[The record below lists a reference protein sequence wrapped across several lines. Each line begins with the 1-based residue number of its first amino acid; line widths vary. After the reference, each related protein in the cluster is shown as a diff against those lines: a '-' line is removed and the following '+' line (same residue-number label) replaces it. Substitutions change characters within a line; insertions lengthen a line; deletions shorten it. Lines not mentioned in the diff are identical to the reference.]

1 MVLKNLGGGIMPEM
15 PEVETVR
22 RGLNEIADGQQ
33 IIGIDVNYGKTIE
46 NDVEEFR
53 EALVG
58 QTIEHVDRRGK
69 YLLFRFSN
77 HLTMISHLRMEG
89 SYFKQKTGTPVDK
102 HTHVIFHF
110 KNGTDLC
117 YRDTRKFGRMRLVT
131 TGEEMN
137 YGGLRTIGPEPT
149 EQDFKLDYFERILHK
164 SRGKIKPFLLNQSHV
179 AGLGNIYC
187 DEVLWMSKINPEQAA
202 NTLTHEQAKT
212 LRENII
218 KEIATATEHKG
229 TTVHT
234 YKNAFGD
241 AGGFQDY
248 LKAYDHGGEKCPRC
262 GTKMVKIKVAQR
274 GTTYCPHCQELIEK

>member
-1 MVLKNLGGGIMPEM
+1 MPEM

-22 RGLNEIADGQQ
+22 RGLNQIADGQQ

-149 EQDFKLDYFERILHK
+149 EQDFKLDYFEQILHK

-202 NTLTHEQAKT
+202 NTLTHDQAKT

-274 GTTYCPHCQELIEK
+274 GTTYCPHCQELIENC